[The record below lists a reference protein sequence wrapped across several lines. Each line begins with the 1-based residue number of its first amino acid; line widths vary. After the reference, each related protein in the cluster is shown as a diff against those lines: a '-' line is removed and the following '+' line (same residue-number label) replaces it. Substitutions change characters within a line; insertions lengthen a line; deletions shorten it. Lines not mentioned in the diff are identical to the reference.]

1 MARWDNIDILRVI
14 DRRQEEAGGAPP
26 WISGAQLM
34 EDVAGGQVHDEQLIR
49 GFIQELHVAQDVGL
63 LTFGIMRSLGIAPP
77 NPDSNPRYYLEQ
89 LKDFALTPQGQDRA
103 RGRMVVRELPDPS
116 EDDGRA
122 ISNLILG
129 QVAEAIEAEYSST
142 QAVTFLSESGIPL
155 EQLPLDT
162 RPEGSGWVHH
172 VLVTLDRWGSEGRRP
187 LRRFLGRWL
196 DDQLMM
202 GPTNELRAK
211 LVEQLARQGWYVVDG
226 NLLVGEP
233 SRGKRVS
240 SPVLRDARLAA
251 LHPRVLEA
259 AEKYVLSEHY
269 GAAVFEAVKAVNN
282 RVKEMSGRTED
293 GTALMSAVFSGEKPH
308 LVLGDLNSQSGRN
321 VQEGFRSLF
330 VGAVQGIR
338 NPPAH
343 EPFEDLDLT
352 EALEHLGLLSLLMR
366 KLDTATPA

>member
-1 MARWDNIDILRVI
+1 
-14 DRRQEEAGGAPP
+14 
-26 WISGAQLM
+26 
-34 EDVAGGQVHDEQLIR
+34 
-49 GFIQELHVAQDVGL
+49 
-63 LTFGIMRSLGIAPP
+63 
-77 NPDSNPRYYLEQ
+77 
-89 LKDFALTPQGQDRA
+89 
-103 RGRMVVRELPDPS
+103 
-116 EDDGRA
+116 
-122 ISNLILG
+122 
-129 QVAEAIEAEYSST
+129 
-142 QAVTFLSESGIPL
+142 
-155 EQLPLDT
+155 
-162 RPEGSGWVHH
+162 
-172 VLVTLDRWGSEGRRP
+172 
-187 LRRFLGRWL
+187 
-196 DDQLMM
+196 MM

-226 NLLVGEP
+226 NLVVGEP

-293 GTALMSAVFSGEKPH
+293 GTALMSAVFSGEKPQ
-308 LVLGDLNSQSGRN
+308 LVLADLNSQSGRN